1 MLLEDWVKLL
11 LFAPDQPPTSDPQ
24 PRFLQNQIPKQVRDD
39 RVRGFH
45 ESLPGQIPQ
54 LQQNLEL
61 LSRFCSRNPRLEAR
75 DPWCWAFLLVSSPGG
90 FHPQALSEPD
100 LNLSIHPAPIIQPYR
115 ISPLSSV
122 QIDEAPCEQEFL
134 AIYPLLYDLSFS
146 CICFLPTELRLCLAD
161 SVLYTSQICESVHS
175 SLSNL
180 LLPG

>member
-1 MLLEDWVKLL
+1 MGFLHLVQGIIMLIVSNDSSLTITRNYLE
-11 LFAPDQPPTSDPQ
+11 F
-24 PRFLQNQIPKQVRDD
+24 NQEIM
-39 RVRGFH
+39 
-45 ESLPGQIPQ
+45 
-54 LQQNLEL
+54 
-61 LSRFCSRNPRLEAR
+61 RLV
-75 DPWCWAFLLVSSPGG
+75 PVSSPGG

-122 QIDEAPCEQEFL
+122 QIDEAPCEQELL

-146 CICFLPTELRLCLAD
+146 CTCFLPTELRLCLAD

-180 LLPG
+180 YPCKKLCSLLKFC